1 MTDKVPDREERP
13 PVEPSLPERIE
24 DRIRSEGPITFA
36 EFMEAA
42 LYDPEEGFYSRSP
55 VGERGDF
62 VTAPH
67 VSSAFGV
74 LVARQVEEFF
84 EILDKPDPFWVVEA
98 GAGDGTLAGQILEF
112 VPATVRGATSYVAVE
127 RSAVGRRAMEGLDAL
142 VLSEM
147 DEVDTGL
154 VGCVLANELLDNL
167 PFHWLR
173 GAAAGPVELHV
184 GLAGDRLALVELPPS
199 TAEVAELCG
208 DLAPGREVVVHPR
221 AFRFLDRAAS
231 ALERG
236 YIWLVDY
243 GFSGGARPEAPHG
256 YREHQLEN
264 DVLADPGSR
273 DITAGVDFDALA
285 RHARDAGHAVWG
297 PVSQRDALIAL
308 GYRELDDDARRR
320 QVQTA
325 AEGRGIE
332 AMRIYSARS
341 RATILVD
348 PTALGGFLV
357 LCVGVG
363 VDLPPSSAEGGPP
376 ATRRGR

>member
-1 MTDKVPDREERP
+1 MPDGDERP
-13 PVEPSLPERIE
+13 PVAPSLPERLE
-24 DRIRSEGPITFA
+24 DRIRSEGAITFA

-42 LYDPEEGFYSRSP
+42 LYDSEEGFYSRSP

-74 LVARQVEEFF
+74 LVARQVEGFF
-84 EILDKPDPFWVVEA
+84 ELIDKPDPFWVVEA

-112 VPATVRGATSYVAVE
+112 LPTTVQAVTHYVAVE
-127 RSAVGRRAMEGLDAL
+127 RSGAGRRAMEELDAL

-147 DEVDTGL
+147 GEVASGL

-173 GAAAGPVELHV
+173 GTASGPAELHV
-184 GLAGDRLALVELPPS
+184 GLEGDRLALIERPPS
-199 TAEVAELCG
+199 TSQVAELSG
-208 DLAPGREVVVHPR
+208 DLAPGQEAVVHPQ
-221 AFRFLDRAAS
+221 ALRFLDQAAA

-243 GFSGGARPEAPHG
+243 GFSGGERPGAPHG
-256 YREHQLEN
+256 YRGHRLEG
-264 DVLADPGSR
+264 DVLTDPGSR

-332 AMRIYSARS
+332 AMRIYSARG

-357 LCVGVG
+357 LCIGVG
-363 VDLPPSSAEGGPP
+363 VDLPPTSIEGGPP
-376 ATRRGR
+376 PRATRTVG

>member
-1 MTDKVPDREERP
+1 M
-13 PVEPSLPERIE
+13 
-24 DRIRSEGPITFA
+24 
-36 EFMEAA
+36 
-42 LYDPEEGFYSRSP
+42 
-55 VGERGDF
+55 
-62 VTAPH
+62 
-67 VSSAFGV
+67 
-74 LVARQVEEFF
+74 
-84 EILDKPDPFWVVEA
+84 
-98 GAGDGTLAGQILEF
+98 
-112 VPATVRGATSYVAVE
+112 
-127 RSAVGRRAMEGLDAL
+127 
-142 VLSEM
+142 
-147 DEVDTGL
+147 
-154 VGCVLANELLDNL
+154 
-167 PFHWLR
+167 
-173 GAAAGPVELHV
+173 
-184 GLAGDRLALVELPPS
+184 
-199 TAEVAELCG
+199 
-208 DLAPGREVVVHPR
+208 VVHPR

-357 LCVGVG
+357 LCIGVG
-363 VDLPPSSAEGGPP
+363 VDLPPSSIEGAPTP
-376 ATRRGR
+376 ARGGR